1 MRTTEK
7 LRSMTAQ
14 ARLQAV
20 VLTLLPPAFAVALS
34 MVDPGFFSN
43 LLGTSQGK
51 TIMAIAFVLQV
62 MGWITIR
69 KILSVRP

>member
-1 MRTTEK
+1 MRTTDK

-14 ARLQAV
+14 ARLQAL

-34 MVDPGFFSN
+34 KVDPGFFPN
-43 LLGTSQGK
+43 LLGTPQGK
-51 TIMAIAFVLQV
+51 TIMAVAFILQAL
-62 MGWITIR
+62 GWITIR